1 MKGWPC
7 MGRLGQ
13 VSKSGLAEQQLIREG
28 GQGRSN
34 PATHLHLQGFDATEQ
49 HVPIYFMVL
58 TMSPR

>member
-13 VSKSGLAEQQLIREG
+13 VSKSGLAEQQLIMEG
-28 GQGRSN
+28 EQGRSN
-34 PATHLHLQGFDATEQ
+34 PATHLHLEGFDAPEQ
-49 HVPIYFMVL
+49 HIPIYFMVL